1 MMKVCV
7 KNKMSIYGLLFTGIL
22 AMAVILNTSQIYGAT
37 SGDYTYTLTSRG
49 NAVFKGYS
57 GTEAILEIPEKIDG
71 YTVTEIGTACL
82 EDNDIVT
89 EVIIPDSV
97 VTIQQQ
103 AFMWKTELKRVE
115 LGNNVKDI
123 SYQAFFGCTGLEAI
137 EFPDTLTSIGTSAF
151 YKCTSLKN
159 IHLPKSVVSFGESYN
174 QTGISKNVFSSC
186 TGIESFSVE
195 EGNPKTC
202 SIDGILYK
210 IDELGNPVGLLA
222 YPPAKA
228 QKRLEIPKGITEICA
243 EACAEAGFEE
253 VSLPKGLTVINFNA
267 FGECDSLT
275 KVTGGEGLI
284 SIESD
289 AFFRCAALTTFDIP
303 DSVRYIDERAFKL
316 ADKYTPNIPSDL
328 VQDGQGNWL
337 IYTTLYI
344 NGDEDYKDA
353 FSCLQL
359 VNKEREENGF
369 DPLTMDASL
378 LNEAMQRAAEC
389 AVCFDHHRPNGG
401 RYTTVE
407 DGVGPQIT
415 AENIAAGQNSAGSVM
430 NSWLNSSG
438 HRSNI
443 LSSKNASIGIGCFVH
458 NGTKYWVQLFST
470 DAASDAAEK
479 NSDKTTV
486 EREISYDGTAGGVN
500 PYIIPE
506 EDITLNIGESKKLEL
521 VNDNIG
527 WDIVRCTFTSKG
539 IEWSS
544 SDPETI
550 SVSSN
555 GTITALKSGSAIV
568 TAKAGRGLYLT
579 KSIDSKVLVD
589 IGKTTVDTIHNQI
602 YTGKLIEP
610 ALKITYDGHPLS
622 EGDDYT
628 VQYKNNRYPG
638 SATVTITGKGDY
650 IGTVT
655 KTFTISKANIANKTV
670 KLSFTSCEYNGSAR
684 RPAVTISGFKEG
696 TDFTVTYK
704 NNTYP
709 GTATAII
716 TGKGNYTGTITKT
729 FTIRQPS
736 VASLKSVP
744 VRLAKGDYDAIYASW
759 SKVKASGAT
768 VKYIVQYKVG
778 SGNWK
783 TASKGTAKTEYT
795 IKNLADGKKCYVRV
809 TPYVTVNEKIYSG
822 SSKSSAAIYTL
833 KKLSKPSVKKSSK
846 TKVKVSWKNISGESG
861 YEVYKSAKRT
871 KGFKLAK
878 TVKSANA
885 KSTTIKVKKNI
896 KYYYKVRVYKNIKI
910 GSKTYKVYGPWSSV
924 KSYKLK

>member
-1 MMKVCV
+1 MMKLCV
-7 KNKMSIYGLLFTGIL
+7 KNKMNIYGLLFTVIL
-22 AMAVILNTSQIYGAT
+22 VMAVVLNTSQIYGAT

-49 NAVFKGYS
+49 DAVFKGYS
-57 GTEAILEIPEKIDG
+57 GTESILEIPERIDG
-71 YTVTEIGTACL
+71 YAVTEIGTACL
-82 EDNDIVT
+82 KSNDTVT

-97 VTIQQQ
+97 VDIQPQ
-103 AFMWKTELKRVE
+103 AFMFKKNLKSVK
-115 LGNNVKDI
+115 LGKKVKDI
-123 SYQAFFGCTGLEAI
+123 SYQSFFGCSNLESI
-137 EFPDTLTSIGTSAF
+137 EFPDSLTSIGTDAF
-151 YKCTSLKN
+151 YNCISLKKVHLSEN
-159 IHLPKSVVSFGESYN
+159 IVSFGESYGQSGN
-174 QTGISKNVFSSC
+174 PKNVFNNC
-186 TGIESFSVE
+186 TGIEYFSVAE
-195 EGNPKTC
+195 SNPKMR
-202 SIDGILYK
+202 SIDGIIYRV
-210 IDELGNPVGLLA
+210 DESGNPVALLA

-228 QKRLEIPKGITEICA
+228 QEKFKIPEGITAICA
-243 EACAEAGFEE
+243 MACAGAGFEE
-253 VSLPKGLTVINFNA
+253 VILPEGLTIINFDA
-267 FGECDSLT
+267 FRECDSLT
-275 KVTGGEGLI
+275 EVTGGRGLI
-284 SIESD
+284 SIESN
-289 AFFRCAALTTFDIP
+289 AFSKCASLQTFDIP
-303 DSVRYIDERAFKL
+303 ASVRYIDASAFKL
-316 ADKYTPNIPSDL
+316 ADKYTPDIPSDL

-359 VNKEREENGF
+359 VNEEREANGLS
-369 DPLTMDASL
+369 PLTMDPSL

-389 AVCFDHHRPNGG
+389 AVCFDHHRPSGG

-470 DAASDAAEK
+470 DAASVAAEK

-506 EDITLNIGESKKLEL
+506 EDITLNVGESKQLEL

-539 IEWSS
+539 IEWAS

-555 GTITALKSGSAIV
+555 GTITALKPGSVVV

-589 IGKTTVDTIHNQI
+589 IGKTTMDTIHDQT

-610 ALKITYDGHPLS
+610 ALKITYDGRPLS

-638 SATVTITGKGDY
+638 TATVTITGKGDY

-655 KTFTISKANIANKTV
+655 KTFTIGKANIANKTV
-670 KLSFTSCEYNGSAR
+670 KLSFTSCEYNGSTR

-696 TDFTVTYK
+696 TDFTVTYR
-704 NNTYP
+704 NNIYP
-709 GTATAII
+709 GTATVTV
-716 TGKGNYTGTITKT
+716 TGIGNYTGTVTKT
-729 FTIRQPS
+729 FAIKKPD
-736 VASLKSVP
+736 VAATKSVS

-759 SKVKASGAT
+759 SKIAVSGAT

-778 SGNWK
+778 SGKWK
-783 TASKGTAKTEYT
+783 TASKGTSKTAYT

-809 TPYVTVNEKIYSG
+809 TPYVTVNEKIYPG
-822 SSKSSAAIYTL
+822 SSKSSAAIHTL
-833 KKLSKPSVKKSSK
+833 KKLSKPSVKKASK

-871 KGFKLAK
+871 KGYKLVKRVNSA
-878 TVKSANA
+878 TAKSATLKVA
-885 KSTTIKVKKNI
+885 KKK
-896 KYYYKVRVYKNIKI
+896 KYYYKVRAFKTIKI
-910 GSKTYKVYGPWSSV
+910 SGKSYRVYGPWSAV